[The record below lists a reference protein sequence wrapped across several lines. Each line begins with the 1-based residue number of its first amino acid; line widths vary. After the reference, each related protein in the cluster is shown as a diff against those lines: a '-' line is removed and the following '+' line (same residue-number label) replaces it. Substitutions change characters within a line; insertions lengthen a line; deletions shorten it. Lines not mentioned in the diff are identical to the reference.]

1 MTAVRQSHS
10 ISGLPTIS
18 SDKHC
23 NGITKRGTYCQRPAG
38 SGTKHLGTGRCRRHG
53 GNNTN
58 EHSITTG
65 RYSVSK
71 RKVFKEKLDRFYEYG
86 NPFDLR
92 EEIAYLR
99 TLMQDMIDK
108 IDDPNMEHVSA
119 KDIDSFRGLIDDI
132 GKTAERYS
140 RIVNST
146 ALTAAEIVYFE
157 ARILDLIGKYI
168 EPERQL
174 AFIGELKRS
183 IGDVGQGG
191 K

>member
-1 MTAVRQSHS
+1 MVIRQSHS
-10 ISGLPTIS
+10 ISGLPTIAP
-18 SDKHC
+18 DEHC
-23 NGITKRGTYCQRPAG
+23 NGITKRGTYCQRTAG
-38 SGTKHLGTGRCRRHG
+38 WGTKHSGTGRCRRHG

-58 EHSITTG
+58 EHAITTG
-65 RYSVSK
+65 RYSIKK
-71 RKVFKEKLDRFYEYG
+71 RQAFKAKLDRFYEYG

-99 TLMQDMIDK
+99 TLMQDMIEK
-108 IDDPNMEHVSA
+108 IDDPDMMYVS
-119 KDIDSFRGLIDDI
+119 KVDIDSFRGIIDDI

-146 ALTAAEIVYFE
+146 ALTAAEIIYFE
-157 ARILDLIGKYI
+157 ARILDMIGRYV

-174 AFIGELKRS
+174 LFIGELKRS
-183 IGDVGQGG
+183 VGDVGQGG